1 MHVHDQHLEM
11 YLLDRL
17 EGNETSQ
24 VESHLDRCA
33 ECATRLSSVAFF
45 DQLVELSRRQAVV
58 NGTEKRRDPRVSTE
72 DPGILQRINPFSP
85 ERSSVL
91 ILDVSK
97 NGMKV
102 GAPVVLFPGTMVKVR
117 MKTMVAFGD
126 VRHCRE
132 IGDFYQAG
140 IRLYDTLL
148 I

>member
-17 EGNETSQ
+17 QRHETSQ
-24 VESHLDRCA
+24 VESHLGKCA

-45 DQLVELSRRQAVV
+45 DQLVELSRKQAILT
-58 NGTEKRRDPRVSTE
+58 GTEKRREPRVSTE
-72 DPGILQRINPFSP
+72 DAGILQRINPFSL
-85 ERSSVL
+85 ERSSIMV
-91 ILDVSK
+91 LDVSE
-97 NGMKV
+97 NGMKI

-117 MKTMVAFGD
+117 LKTMVAFGD

-140 IRLYDTLL
+140 IRLYDTLQ